1 MNVMKKLVIATV
13 AACMSLVSVVSNAQ
27 DITITNA
34 SPATY
39 YFPAHTNGSQYTNTY
54 STATPTS
61 YTSPATNSIVMSSGT
76 AISGEM
82 AQFNPS
88 SSNFSSSNFS
98 VAPSSPT
105 VQGLIAK
112 AKTLIGLPY
121 RFGGTSP
128 VSGFDC
134 SGFMQYIYKHT
145 ANVDLPRRSE
155 DMASVGQRISREALK
170 AGDMV
175 FFKTHGS
182 AISHVGMYIGENR
195 FIHAPRTGK
204 SIEITSLGNS
214 YWTKTYATARRVL
227 ADNNA

>member
-1 MNVMKKLVIATV
+1 MNFMKKTVMATL
-13 AACMSLVSVVSNAQ
+13 AACVTLVSTTSNAQ
-27 DITITNA
+27 NLMVSSNQNSYYFPATTTAQPSVNTISFSQSVTPTPTASPAIVITNA
-34 SPATY
+34 SFNNPA
-39 YFPAHTNGSQYTNTY
+39 FTNTVY
-54 STATPTS
+54 NPTASTA
-61 YTSPATNSIVMSSGT
+61 MS
-76 AISGEM
+76 
-82 AQFNPS
+82 QN
-88 SSNFSSSNFS
+88 
-98 VAPSSPT
+98 VSPT

-121 RFGGTSP
+121 RWGGTSP

-145 ANVDLPRRSE
+145 ANLNLPRRSQ
-155 DMASVGQRISREALK
+155 DMALVGQRVSRDSLK

-204 SIEITSLGNS
+204 SIEITNLNS
-214 YWTKTYATARRVL
+214 NYYTKTFVTARRVL
-227 ADNNA
+227 TENNA

>member
-1 MNVMKKLVIATV
+1 MKVLKNLAITTVTTLSLGMVCNVASAEIYISSGATSTDSMATLINNLPKQNTM
-13 AACMSLVSVVSNAQ
+13 AATPATAKFASFGAPTPTTYYPTTAYANAQ
-27 DITITNA
+27 TNQP
-34 SPATY
+34 S
-39 YFPAHTNGSQYTNTY
+39 FFNTK
-54 STATPTS
+54 
-61 YTSPATNSIVMSSGT
+61 
-76 AISGEM
+76 
-82 AQFNPS
+82 
-88 SSNFSSSNFS
+88 
-98 VAPSSPT
+98 

-134 SGFMQYIYKHT
+134 SGFMQYIFKQT
-145 ANVDLPRRSE
+145 AGISLPRRSE
-155 DMASVGQRISREALK
+155 EMASSGHYVSRDQLQ

-182 AISHVGMYIGENR
+182 NISHVGMYIGDNQ

-214 YWTKTYATARRVL
+214 YWAKTFVTARRVL
-227 ADNNA
+227 SEDA